1 MELPNKINAIVPIA
15 KITEYLLSEFHAVG
29 KSKAKFFRSV
39 GFHDDN
45 TGEFQQ
51 ALIRLAQTGA
61 VIDSTETAYGK
72 KYVVDGELETPNGE
86 YDSTADGLDHRDW
99 RIRAQ
104 TGDSPSAGLRQEQ
117 HHV

>member
-15 KITEYLLSEFHAVG
+15 KITDYLLSEFHAIG

-51 ALIRLAQTGA
+51 SLIRLAQIGA
-61 VIDSTETAYGK
+61 VTDSTETAYGK
-72 KYVVDGELETPNGE
+72 KYVVDGELETPNGDMIRLRTVWIIE
-86 YDSTADGLDHRDW
+86 TGESAPRLVTAHPLD
-99 RIRAQ
+99 
-104 TGDSPSAGLRQEQ
+104 
-117 HHV
+117 